1 MPPPPGRP
9 SRVRRRKT
17 WLPVLVVAACLLVG
31 GSIAAISSPQ
41 LQDAGKQSE
50 QASAPASSPKQST
63 PAAPSLPEER
73 PSTKPRIIPPV
84 ASAPVQLTVESAGI
98 DLEILPLTPTADD
111 LKSQSIVPPF
121 TLDAYWLTSFGKP
134 GLRSKDTTYI
144 TGHSW
149 EDREAPF
156 NRLSTDTKVG
166 DTITLDTETGTLDY
180 VIDSVTTHDKDTL
193 KNSDIWDIVPN
204 RLVLVS
210 CYTEDPW
217 GKNVVVTASPAR

>member
-1 MPPPPGRP
+1 M
-9 SRVRRRKT
+9 VRRRKT

-31 GSIAAISSPQ
+31 APIAAISSPQ
-41 LQDAGKQSE
+41 LQEIDKQSVQSAAPSPE
-50 QASAPASSPKQST
+50 QSAPAA
-63 PAAPSLPEER
+63 PALRPER
-73 PSTKPRIIPPV
+73 PSAKPSTTTPT

-98 DLEILPLTPTADD
+98 DLKILPLTPTADD
-111 LKSQSIVPPF
+111 LESQSIVPPF

-134 GLRSKDTTYI
+134 GLRSKDTIYI

-156 NRLSTDTKVG
+156 NRLSTDAEVG
-166 DTITLDTETGTLDY
+166 GTITLGTETGTLDY

-193 KNSDIWDIVPN
+193 KDSDIWDIVPN

-217 GKNVVVTASPAR
+217 GKNVVVTASPATSP